1 MIFLVVGGIPNQQCT
16 ESVSLLALEIWKE
29 MNARV
34 FKDKAALVEVV
45 VHIIKDETAIWVLA
59 GARHLG
65 NAMLLE

>member
-1 MIFLVVGGIPNQQCT
+1 
-16 ESVSLLALEIWKE
+16 

-34 FKDKAALVEVV
+34 FKAKAALVEVV

-65 NAMLLE
+65 NAMPQEWPLYLLSPRLFCMEHHPSS

>member
-1 MIFLVVGGIPNQQCT
+1 
-16 ESVSLLALEIWKE
+16 

-34 FKDKAALVEVV
+34 FKAKAALVEVV